1 MQISPIKT
9 KIFQE
14 NENLVDF
21 ILKYVKNIPENSV
34 LVITSKIVALSEGR
48 TVEYKNSRQKIELIK
63 KESEFAIKTKLVWLT
78 IKGNVFMA
86 DAGIDESNGKGKL
99 ILLPKDSFVSANKIR
114 SMLCKHYKIKN
125 LGMIISDSGLLP
137 FRNGVIGM
145 ARGYAGFEGIKDY
158 KGEKDIFGR
167 KLTYSKINIADSLT
181 TAATICMGEG
191 NERQPMALILK
202 APVLFINKINKKE
215 LKINP
220 TDDIFYP
227 LIKNLRNSSNEK
239 RR

>member
-1 MQISPIKT
+1 MQIIPIKT
-9 KIFQE
+9 RIFQE
-14 NENLVDF
+14 NEDLTAF
-21 ILKYVKNIPENSV
+21 ILKYVKNLKENSV
-34 LVITSKIVALSEGR
+34 LVVTSKIVALSEGR
-48 TVEYKNSRQKIELIK
+48 TVKYENKRQKIKLIK
-63 KESEFAIKTKLVWLT
+63 KESDFALQTKLVWLT
-78 IKGNVFMA
+78 KKDDVFMA

-202 APVLFINKINKKE
+202 APVLFMNKINKKE